1 MGNDPEILSNLCLQ
15 KRRLKQLRTAMADSN
30 PRTDSDGN
38 PHIGR
43 LDFDANRGTVQSN
56 ASRHAGRSLLDED
69 VDFMSEVAEGIL
81 ERDRQR
87 MRREVIRTL
96 SLVCAVLSW

>member
-1 MGNDPEILSNLCLQ
+1 MTGSNHSPNSG
-15 KRRLKQLRTAMADSN
+15 D
-30 PRTDSDGN
+30 N

-43 LDFDANRGTVQSN
+43 LDFDANRGTVRSN
-56 ASRHAGRSLLDED
+56 ASRDPGRSLLDED
-69 VDFMSEVAEGIL
+69 VDFMEEVAEGIL

-96 SLVCAVLSW
+96 SFVCAVLSW

>member
-1 MGNDPEILSNLCLQ
+1 
-15 KRRLKQLRTAMADSN
+15 MAGSN
-30 PRTDSDGN
+30 PQTDSHDN

-43 LDFDANRGTVQSN
+43 LDFDANRSEAQRSP
-56 ASRHAGRSLLDED
+56 SRHAGRGLLDDD

-96 SLVCAVLSW
+96 SLVCAVFSW

>member
-1 MGNDPEILSNLCLQ
+1 MPLE
-15 KRRLKQLRTAMADSN
+15 RRLKQLRTAMAGSQ
-30 PRTDSDGN
+30 PRTDSDDQ

-69 VDFMSEVAEGIL
+69 VDFMGEVADGIL
-81 ERDRQR
+81 ERDRQK

>member
-1 MGNDPEILSNLCLQ
+1 MTGSNHSPNF
-15 KRRLKQLRTAMADSN
+15 RDH
-30 PRTDSDGN
+30 

-43 LDFDANRGTVQSN
+43 LDFDANRSTVRSN
-56 ASRHAGRSLLDED
+56 ASRDTGRSLLDED
-69 VDFMSEVAEGIL
+69 VDFMEEVAEGIL

-96 SLVCAVLSW
+96 SFVCAVLSW

>member
-1 MGNDPEILSNLCLQ
+1 MSGSNHSPNSH
-15 KRRLKQLRTAMADSN
+15 D
-30 PRTDSDGN
+30 N

-43 LDFDANRGTVQSN
+43 LDFDANRGTVRSN
-56 ASRHAGRSLLDED
+56 ASRDTGRTLLDED
-69 VDFMSEVAEGIL
+69 VDFMEEVAEGIL

-96 SLVCAVLSW
+96 SFVCAVLSW